1 MRLWW
6 GAASALRYLRS
17 RHAGCA
23 CARPLK
29 LIVRRLS
36 QDRRFGLSI
45 GSLTIGVLFGVVF
58 KLLMKAVVMPLVGA
72 DPVNQAYHF
81 LVGNLPAIP
90 GILYAVIVGA
100 GFGEETLFRGYMFER
115 LGKLFSAGASSRNN
129 RWSGP

>member
-1 MRLWW
+1 
-6 GAASALRYLRS
+6 
-17 RHAGCA
+17 
-23 CARPLK
+23 
-29 LIVRRLS
+29 
-36 QDRRFGLSI
+36 
-45 GSLTIGVLFGVVF
+45 
-58 KLLMKAVVMPLVGA
+58 MKAVVMPLVGA
-72 DPVNQAYHF
+72 GPVNQAYHF